1 MKNVFSRKCL
11 DFQGLCKTGLPTLWP
26 QTGEM
31 SSLAV
36 LESQSPE
43 TEIGEAHASA
53 ESRDE
58 LRLASSVGMTLNT
71 SIFLGLL
78 PLSLSSCLTALI
90 SGPCSCCTKGFL
102 QYDVVLTN
110 DTFSNSISFLHS
122 SSSPY
127 EFQPPCAFQEPPV
140 LPWGQQNSV
149 LLPLRPFLLAR
160 REIQIES

>member
-36 LESQSPE
+36 LESQSLK

-58 LRLASSVGMTLNT
+58 LRLASSVGMTLNYVH
-71 SIFLGLL
+71 
-78 PLSLSSCLTALI
+78 LSR
-90 SGPCSCCTKGFL
+90 
-102 QYDVVLTN
+102 
-110 DTFSNSISFLHS
+110 S
-122 SSSPY
+122 SSS
-127 EFQPPCAFQEPPV
+127 V
-140 LPWGQQNSV
+140 SV
-149 LLPLRPFLLAR
+149 FPSDCFNIRTLFMLY
-160 REIQIES
+160 